1 MGVEVPDVLH
11 KGNGNGS
18 GGTEKPGGVTKTK
31 IMLVDDEPDINA
43 ALKVVLTRAG
53 FSVDTFEDPT
63 VALENLKPRMYD
75 LVILDLKM
83 PIMDGFELYHEIK
96 KIDKDMKICFLTASE
111 LFFEKLREKKYA
123 TLDKKLFI
131 RKPIPNADLLEKINT
146 ILHRDFSAN
155 VRE

>member
-1 MGVEVPDVLH
+1 MGVEEQDVLH
-11 KGNGNGS
+11 KGKGNGN
-18 GGTEKPGGVTKTK
+18 GGTEKPRGVTKTK

-63 VALENLKPRMYD
+63 IALENLQPRMYD

-83 PIMDGFELYHEIK
+83 PVMDGFELYYEIK

-123 TLDKKLFI
+123 TLDKNLFI

-146 ILHRDFSAN
+146 ILHRDSSAN